1 MSKSAMALYPGADL
15 PWRIFR
21 AFPQNRQVALVG
33 EDPAPLTAR
42 DLVDDVEILK
52 HPEHRGHGRRGQA
65 GSPREVADA
74 PGRALDQGLVHSQCR
89 ARPPSQAAESR
100 PVVPNRFADG
110 PGRGVP
116 RFRDL
121 AHALQEEPQPGF
133 PITGA
138 ADVAQKLVVGAPIAL
153 EVQAEV
159 QKRLP
164 EQSGVAQHEGD
175 QQSSQ
180 PPVAVKEGV
189 DGFELD
195 VRKPGPDQHGK
206 FVVRGVNEPLEV
218 GHALLDV
225 VGWWRDKGRIAGA

>member
-1 MSKSAMALYPGADL
+1 MASL

-21 AFPQNRQVALVG
+21 PFPQNRQVALIG
-33 EDPAPLTAR
+33 EDPASLTAR
-42 DLVDDVEILK
+42 DLATMSRSSSTRSTAATVGAERPV
-52 HPEHRGHGRRGQA
+52 RRARWRMPPA
-65 GSPREVADA
+65 GTF
-74 PGRALDQGLVHSQCR
+74 DQGLVHAQCR
-89 ARPPSQAAESR
+89 TRTPSQAADSR
-100 PVVPNRFADG
+100 AVVADRFADG
-110 PGRGVP
+110 PGRGDP

-121 AHALQEEPQPGF
+121 THTLQEEPQPGF
-133 PITGA
+133 PITGVP
-138 ADVAQKLVVGAPIAL
+138 DVAQKLVVGAPIAF

-180 PPVAVKEGV
+180 PPVAVEEGM
-189 DGFELD
+189 DGLELD

-218 GHALLDV
+218 GHAFLDM
-225 VGWWRDKGRIAGA
+225 VGRWRDEGRIAGARPADPVL